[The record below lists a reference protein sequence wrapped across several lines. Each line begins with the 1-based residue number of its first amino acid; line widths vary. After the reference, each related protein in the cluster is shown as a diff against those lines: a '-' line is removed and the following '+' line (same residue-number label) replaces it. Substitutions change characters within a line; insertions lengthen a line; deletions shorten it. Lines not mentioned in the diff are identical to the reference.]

1 MEYVGI
7 FQGGGMKGLAYMGAI
22 CALEECGIK
31 AKKVAGTSIGAVFA
45 SLLATGYT
53 GKEITYLSK
62 HIDFT
67 KLLYKPNNK
76 LTTCIKELGCYSSE
90 YIEELLNSL
99 YNRKGYHYV
108 SDLNKDNLKVIASD
122 ITKRKKRQKF

>member
-76 LTTCIKELGCYSSE
+76 
-90 YIEELLNSL
+90 
-99 YNRKGYHYV
+99 
-108 SDLNKDNLKVIASD
+108 
-122 ITKRKKRQKF
+122 